1 MGYTASMTIETY
13 VIRQANVDGALA
25 TTGWTSDG
33 QFNMNTAGEFDFVIA
48 DVNDL
53 TILYTALGCKMS
65 TESAQFP
72 SRGLNTRST
81 SWRSSRILPGL
92 ETS

>member
-1 MGYTASMTIETY
+1 MGYTASLTIETY
-13 VIRQANVDGALA
+13 VIRRGNEPGALA
-25 TTGWTSDG
+25 TTGWTPDG

-53 TILYTALGCKMS
+53 TILFTALGCKTS

-72 SRGLNTRST
+72 SRGLNTKSLT
-81 SWRSSRILPGL
+81 FRSSRILPGL